1 MKTIYNWLLIIFFAF
16 LIFGLD
22 KTNIAVFILMLL
34 WLGTN
39 HTIERHKKFIHVFQ
53 ILNDLR
59 FFVLSEKIGLS
70 KDEGLERINK
80 LEIER
85 LSEKEREELYKDM
98 NDLGMK

>member
-1 MKTIYNWLLIIFFAF
+1 
-16 LIFGLD
+16 
-22 KTNIAVFILMLL
+22 MLL